1 MVIFNSYVK
10 LPEGKGW
17 LTLTG
22 GNTSHPLRG
31 EDGQG
36 LDDTNMDPVPFTN
49 HPCQLLYQNLERRCR
64 VPWYVL
70 FCAMPWATSTSN
82 QMWVIFGAIFNSKP
96 RSVLLQC
103 LFMSARLMSNS
114 CIPSYIYIIYMCIH
128 NMYIYIYY
136 VYIIYIYYI
145 YKYTCIYLLYHI
157 VSITCKPP
165 LGGIQLTWLPDNS
178 GRKGSQICVP
188 SVPRP

>member
-1 MVIFNSYVK
+1 
-10 LPEGKGW
+10 
-17 LTLTG
+17 
-22 GNTSHPLRG
+22 
-31 EDGQG
+31 
-36 LDDTNMDPVPFTN
+36 MDPAPFTN

-82 QMWVIFGAIFNSKP
+82 QMLVIFGAIFNSKP

-114 CIPSYIYIIYMCIH
+114 CIPSYIYNIHVHIYIWYT
-128 NMYIYIYY
+128 YIYTR
-136 VYIIYIYYI
+136 VYIYCIILYPYYGWI
-145 YKYTCIYLLYHI
+145 PLHLQ
-157 VSITCKPP
+157 PP
-165 LGGIQLTWLPDNS
+165 KAVKLTWLPDSS

-188 SVPRP
+188 SVPRPYGPCTLALDLWLMMVNNISMMGL